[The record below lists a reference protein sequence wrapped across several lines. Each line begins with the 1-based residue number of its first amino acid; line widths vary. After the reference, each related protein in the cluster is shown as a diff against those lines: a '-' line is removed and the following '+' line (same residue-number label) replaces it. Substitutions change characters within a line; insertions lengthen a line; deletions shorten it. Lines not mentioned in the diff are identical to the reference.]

1 MIDPLFIRSGIFF
14 LNTLKKKTEG
24 LFKNMIFLKQT
35 KQAIQR

>member
-14 LNTLKKKTEG
+14 LNSQKKTEG
-24 LFKNMIFLKQT
+24 LFKNMIFLNQT